1 MHEGKIVNIQ
11 AVLGIQKFPQFL
23 NILKRLL
30 SKFHHF
36 WSSFRPLLSFIMFS
50 RAYTKP
56 GAKQSFH
63 ISPSYPYCIS
73 VNKKSIATEFT
84 IFGFLFDLLWF
95 FKVHSQKNTFK
106 WKIHSDGC
114 HVQLTCGAQPRGQAD
129 VAPHHTKPGWFP
141 LKGVQCTVS
150 KV

>member
-11 AVLGIQKFPQFL
+11 AVLGKQKFPQFL

-36 WSSFRPLLSFIMFS
+36 WSSFRPLLSFIIFS

-63 ISPSYPYCIS
+63 MASNSRKSNVVSIWEPMLKPCLNKEQKILRARKECVIFS
-73 VNKKSIATEFT
+73 VSNK
-84 IFGFLFDLLWF
+84 
-95 FKVHSQKNTFK
+95 
-106 WKIHSDGC
+106 
-114 HVQLTCGAQPRGQAD
+114 
-129 VAPHHTKPGWFP
+129 
-141 LKGVQCTVS
+141 
-150 KV
+150 